1 VRRQALQRLAVGRLA
16 LGFTLVEIL
25 VAMSLL
31 AVVMV
36 ATLSAMRTMAQTE
49 VRVDDRLQR
58 LDQMRVVNGFLRSA
72 LGRVESTLRASAQAP
87 GERHLQFLADAKSI
101 SWVGIMPARHGAGGR
116 YFFHLAVQDVGSET
130 ALVLRYAP
138 WAAQPEFPDWT
149 LSESQILVKNV
160 VNFQVEAEGLP
171 MDLQTTS
178 PTWPIGWNTG
188 WVEKTAL
195 PQRVRLSWADQ
206 VGAWPPLVVSI
217 TPTAQSQSNS
227 GGFTT
232 GGSVR

>member
-1 VRRQALQRLAVGRLA
+1 MTRRA
-16 LGFTLVEIL
+16 LGFTLVEVL

-31 AVVMV
+31 AVVMT

-49 VRVDDRLQR
+49 ARVDERLQR
-58 LDQMRVVNGFLRSA
+58 VDQMRVVNGFLRA
-72 LGRVESTLRASAQAP
+72 TLGRVESTLRSSTQAP
-87 GERHLQFLADAKSI
+87 GERHLQFLADEKAI
-101 SWVGIMPARHGAGGR
+101 SWVGVMPARHGAGGR
-116 YFFHLAVQDVGSET
+116 YFFHLSVQDSGVT
-130 ALVLRYAP
+130 AALVLKYAP
-138 WAAQPEFPDWT
+138 WNAQPEFPNWVD
-149 LSESQILVKNV
+149 SESLILVRNV

-171 MDLQTTS
+171 LDLQTVST
-178 PTWPIGWNTG
+178 TWPIGWNLG
-188 WVEKTAL
+188 WREKTAL

-206 VGAWPPLVVSI
+206 FGAWPPLVVVI

>member
-1 VRRQALQRLAVGRLA
+1 MTRRTLGRLTR
-16 LGFTLVEIL
+16 GFTLVEVL

-49 VRVDDRLQR
+49 VRVDERLQR
-58 LDQMRVVNGFLRSA
+58 LDQMRVVNGFLRAA

-87 GERHLQFLADAKSI
+87 GERNLQFSADPKSV
-101 SWVGIMPARHGAGGR
+101 SWIGIMPARYGAGGR
-116 YFFHLAVQDVGSET
+116 YFFHLSVQDAGSE
-130 ALVLRYAP
+130 ASLVLRYTP
-138 WAAQPEFPDWT
+138 WAAQPDFPNWAN
-149 LSESQILVKNV
+149 SEAQILVRNV

-171 MDLQTTS
+171 VDLQIVPT
-178 PTWPIGWNTG
+178 TWPMGWNVG
-188 WVEKTAL
+188 WAEKAAL

-206 VGAWPPLVVSI
+206 VGAWPPLVVTL